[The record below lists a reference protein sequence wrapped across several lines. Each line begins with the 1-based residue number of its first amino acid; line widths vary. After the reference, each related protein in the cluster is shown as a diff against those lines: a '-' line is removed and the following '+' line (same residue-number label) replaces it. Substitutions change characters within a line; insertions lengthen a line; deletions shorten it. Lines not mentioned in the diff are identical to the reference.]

1 MFREVDEELSDDP
14 DDKGEEGQ
22 KSDIDS
28 EEEEDILHNVKL
40 YQSDH
45 NRHTLLKHKNP
56 EAVVVE
62 NYSKDILNKKKK
74 AKDGKSFAIA
84 PGIFVFSLITGIS
97 VLHTNE
103 SKFSSQVT
111 THKYFKFEK

>member
-22 KSDIDS
+22 KTDTDS

-56 EAVVVE
+56 EEVVVE
-62 NYSKDILNKKKK
+62 NYSKEILNKKKK

-84 PGIFVFSLITGIS
+84 PGILYLLYWHLPVITNLS
-97 VLHTNE
+97 M
-103 SKFSSQVT
+103 QVKE
-111 THKYFKFEK
+111 KYQPTG

>member
-1 MFREVDEELSDDP
+1 MFREVDEELSDDL
-14 DDKGEEGQ
+14 DDKG
-22 KSDIDS
+22 DTDS

-56 EAVVVE
+56 EEVVVE

-74 AKDGKSFAIA
+74 AKDGRSFAIA
-84 PGIFVFSLITGIS
+84 PGNFAFSL
-97 VLHTNE
+97 LA
-103 SKFSSQVT
+103 
-111 THKYFKFEK
+111 YL